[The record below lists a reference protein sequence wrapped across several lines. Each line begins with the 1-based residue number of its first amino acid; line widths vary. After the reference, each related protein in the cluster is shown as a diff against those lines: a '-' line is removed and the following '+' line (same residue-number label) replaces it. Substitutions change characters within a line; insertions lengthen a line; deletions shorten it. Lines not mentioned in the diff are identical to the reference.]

1 MRAEISEDFSDDLC
15 GLETPARDV
24 DGFAHTKVSLRRS
37 HDVTDD
43 ADGTLRKLDLC
54 GPTDDALGT
63 VVPDYGRMRPL
74 LEIEERDGLVSF
86 HVGGKAVR
94 GAEV

>member
-1 MRAEISEDFSDDLC
+1 MSPTTPTARSESW
-15 GLETPARDV
+15 T
-24 DGFAHTKVSLRRS
+24 FAAL
-37 HDVTDD
+37 
-43 ADGTLRKLDLC
+43 
-54 GPTDDALGT
+54 PTT
-63 VVPDYGRMRPL
+63 HSVPWVPDYGRMRPL